1 MSGLSRISVYLAAVL
16 LAVAAVVF
24 GLTTADALR
33 VGEGETEAVD
43 RPPGSGSPGGE
54 VLATEEREVVGR
66 SEMTPSPA
74 ARSRPLVTGVGRRGD
89 PYPGTSDEEILEAV
103 NQDVFMPQRTPPLAR
118 YQLPGERM
126 VSAVQDEPDPRRRR
140 GPDIRVVGSGYAG
153 GRALALIQVDDSLPI
168 AVLLGEEVDGY
179 VLAAVD
185 EDGATLIGELETLEL
200 PVVASL
206 ETGRSLTSG
215 PDPQSV
221 EAMQERVQQILRAQM
236 MNARRQNP
244 NRGGR
249 GGGGQP

>member
-1 MSGLSRISVYLAAVL
+1 MSGLGRTSVYLTAVL
-16 LAVAAVVF
+16 LAVAAVAF
-24 GLTTADALR
+24 GLTAASAIR
-33 VGEGETEAVD
+33 AGGREVEEAGF
-43 RPPGSGSPGGE
+43 PPGRGVPGEE
-54 VLATEEREVVGR
+54 VNTDDRETGGR
-66 SEMTPSPA
+66 SELTFEPA
-74 ARSRPLVTGVGRRGD
+74 PHIQPLPVGGGRRGD
-89 PYPGTSDEEILEAV
+89 PYPRTSDEEILEAV
-103 NQDVFMPQRTPPLAR
+103 NRDVFMPQRSPPLAR
-118 YQLPGERM
+118 YQLPGQRE
-126 VSAVQDEPDPRRRR
+126 VSAVPEEQDPRRRR

-153 GRALALIQVDDSLPI
+153 GQVLALIQVDDSLPI
-168 AVLLGEEVDGY
+168 VVLLGEEVQGY

-185 EDGATLIGELETLEL
+185 EDGATLVGESETLEL

-221 EAMQERVQQILRAQM
+221 EAMQERVQQILRQQM